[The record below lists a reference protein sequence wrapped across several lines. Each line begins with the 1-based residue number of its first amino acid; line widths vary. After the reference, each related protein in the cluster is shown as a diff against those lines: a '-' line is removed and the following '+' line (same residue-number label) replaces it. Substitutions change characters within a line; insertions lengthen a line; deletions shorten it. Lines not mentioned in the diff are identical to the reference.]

1 MFTLN
6 RTAKCQV
13 SVKDKGKYLAECGE
27 RQNGQGDLTITVGSR
42 STKVHRSILMDSSD
56 YFKTMFTG
64 GFSETDATTLDLSN
78 IFEDLDELKAV
89 LDYLYTGSMSLSEEN
104 ITSVTNSACF
114 LLLADL
120 QDVCSDFLTANLSPS
135 TCINIFVL
143 SERHNMDKLQ
153 GACLEVIK
161 AWLPFGLCH
170 SPEALDLSPSC
181 LCVLVKAGV
190 LAMLSNDMKSI
201 YLQKW
206 HKHFTETS
214 SGSTVLPREIEELIQ
229 PKLEEKDQLKEETRG
244 SAKSNNE
251 EETEAVLYALLTS
264 GSAKTDHCATEVHAF
279 APRTKMCKSIFTH
292 KFSRVVK
299 PDAVPTLI
307 GLNDEMAFFMFTKE
321 DINNP
326 EECIIVVDLASNE
339 ESVIKPRNDFFITR
353 LGGYYGDEPYYFM
366 WGGQL
371 HAMILTKSAH
381 CIFEKWHLYRN
392 EHKTKCFKTCEGK
405 CWNGIYQFPNA
416 KCCAVFL
423 TKPFQGDLY
432 LWVKERRVSESSL
445 ASTNY
450 SLMKVSEPREKSKF
464 ETSNLA
470 LLHEEDYVFEWGYSK
485 LCNIVSDSETGTLTF
500 THKMDDSEERFEYKQ
515 DAWQEEH
522 TYGVVTYDVTEDK
535 WSDENI
541 FTIRYPQMPHALE
554 RAVPGEYGTKLPI
567 MAPCKRLV
575 KRDPNDP
582 DGTYHDSD
590 EGWTA
595 PRPYSS
601 CTDDDSNTSSDV
613 SVKDSGLA
621 TCIGTEYFSR
631 TISAYNSPVWK
642 LNIDESKWD
651 LVTYLPHSLS
661 KFQYFQ
667 FGELSSGHLKSL
679 PDSQF
684 EDFSTR
690 IGQSAVVHSVFS
702 EKLLSSEEYAEEWA
716 KLWQDKLKG
725 N

>member
-13 SVKDKGKYLAECGE
+13 SAKDKGKYLAECGE

-64 GFSETDATTLDLSN
+64 GFSEADATTLDLSH

-89 LDYLYTGSMSLSEEN
+89 LDYLYTGSISLSEEN

-120 QDVCSDFLTANLSPS
+120 QDACSDFLTANLSPS

-214 SGSTVLPREIEELIQ
+214 GGSTVLPREIEELIQ

-244 SAKSNNE
+244 SAKSSNE
-251 EETEAVLYALLTS
+251 GETEAVLYALLTS
-264 GSAKTDHCATEVHAF
+264 GSAKTGPCATEVHAF
-279 APRTKMCKSIFTH
+279 APRTKMWKSILTH
-292 KFSRVVK
+292 KFSKVVK

-321 DINNP
+321 DLSNP

-339 ESVIKPRNDFFITR
+339 ESVIQSRDDFSTKR
-353 LGGYYGDEPYYFM
+353 PGSYYGDVPYYFM
-366 WGGQL
+366 WDGWL
-371 HAMILTKSAH
+371 HAMFLTKSDDSYL
-381 CIFEKWHLYRN
+381 EKWHLYRN

-405 CWNGIYQFPNA
+405 CWDGIYQFPDA
-416 KCCAVFL
+416 STCADFL
-423 TKPFQGDLY
+423 TKPFQGALY
-432 LWVKERRVSESSL
+432 LWRKEYHVCGSSL
-445 ASTNY
+445 ALINY
-450 SLMKVSEPREKSKF
+450 SLLKVSEPRGQIKCKTHLTFS
-464 ETSNLA
+464 
-470 LLHEEDYVFEWGYSK
+470 HEEDYEFVWDYSK
-485 LCNIVSDSETGTLTF
+485 LCNIVSDSEAGTLTF
-500 THKMDDSEERFEYKQ
+500 THKMEYGEDVYEYKQ
-515 DAWQEEH
+515 DAWQEDH
-522 TYGVVTYDVTEDK
+522 TYGVVTYHVTEDK
-535 WSDENI
+535 LSEENI
-541 FTIRYPQMPHALE
+541 STIRYPQMPHALE
-554 RAVPGEYGTKLPI
+554 RQVQGEFGTKLPI

-590 EGWTA
+590 KGWIA

-601 CTDDDSNTSSDV
+601 CTDHDSD
-613 SVKDSGLA
+613 A
-621 TCIGTEYFSR
+621 TCIGAEYFSQ

-642 LNIDESKWD
+642 LNTDEVKWD
-651 LVTYLPHSLS
+651 LVTFLPHSLS

-684 EDFSTR
+684 EDFSTK
-690 IGQSAVVHSVFS
+690 IGQSAVVHSAETCNELVFT
-702 EKLLSSEEYAEEWA
+702 EKVLSSEEYAEEWA
-716 KLWQDKLKG
+716 KIWQDTLK
-725 N
+725 